1 LFASLRLNIFI
12 YYFVTVVVF
21 VSIGYYFLMIL
32 EVSNLFLLGSVFLC
46 FVILSGIFISK
57 LAVDPLKEY
66 ITNLQNLSKETL
78 HELNLPVSTIKT
90 NSQMLKRNL
99 EDAKS
104 LKRIDRIE
112 SACDMLQ
119 ERYNE
124 LEYMIKMQSRENIE
138 EPFLLNDLI
147 EERVAFVSRVYP
159 HMEFVL
165 SLRRVELKSDKKGLS
180 KVIDNIIDNGVK
192 YSKASKK
199 IDIRI
204 EKSSLFVQDYGIGMD
219 EVELLAIFDN
229 YYQSNANMQGFGIGL
244 SMVKRFCDKNNIL
257 LSFHS
262 KKEHGTRV
270 ELDFKNII
278 GN

>member
-1 LFASLRLNIFI
+1 
-12 YYFVTVVVF
+12 VTVVVF
-21 VSIGYYFLMIL
+21 VAIGYYFLITL
-32 EVSNLFLLGSVFLC
+32 AVTNLLLLGIIFLC

-104 LKRIDRIE
+104 LKRIGRIE

-124 LEYMIKMQSRENIE
+124 LEYMIKMQSRVSLDEK
-138 EPFLLNDLI
+138 FSLNELV
-147 EERVAFVSRVYP
+147 EERVAFVARIYP
-159 HMEFVL
+159 HMEFKL
-165 SLRRVELKSDKKGLS
+165 SLEDLNIESDKTGLA

-192 YSKASKK
+192 YSKSSQI
-199 IDIRI
+199 IDIKI
-204 EKSSLFVQDYGIGMD
+204 EKSSLFIQDYGIGMD
-219 EVELLAIFDN
+219 EVELLEIFDN
-229 YYQSNANMQGFGIGL
+229 YYQTNANMQGFGIGL
-244 SMVKRFCDKNNIL
+244 SMVKRFCDKNDIL

-262 KKEHGTRV
+262 KKESGTRV
-270 ELDFKNII
+270 ELNFKNKI
-278 GN
+278 GK